1 MQRRK
6 SRQGRVTLADIA
18 ERAGVSVPTVSL
30 VLNDRTDTGI
40 STATADRVRQAAS
53 ILNYRAL
60 PRPLPATTGRLPVV
74 GFVTDTAASD
84 HFVGE
89 MIRGAIV
96 QAAGRG
102 HGLITAETE
111 QDPGLEQRLV
121 LSLINR
127 GVERFIYAAMATRAV
142 RLRAPLR
149 ERSPV
154 LLNCHDSHG
163 HMAAIVPDETSAGT
177 LAVTTLLDV
186 GHTKRIWLVGE
197 ISGRSY
203 AGRERRNA
211 IVSTLR
217 DRGLRLARHLTCE
230 WWPPSSREAVKEA
243 LATLRGARRPTA
255 IIAMNDRVAHGVYQ
269 AAGTAGVRIP
279 DELSVI
285 SFDNSDLAWWL
296 DPQLTS
302 IDLPYYEMGALAVDV
317 VLDGPRIDQLKPLT
331 MRLHE
336 RDSIAP
342 PRE

>member
-6 SRQGRVTLADIA
+6 SRRGRVTLADVA

-30 VLNDRTDTGI
+30 VLSGRTDTGI
-40 STATADRVRQAAS
+40 ATATADRVRQAAS
-53 ILNYRAL
+53 VLNYRAL

-89 MIRGAIV
+89 MVGGAITR
-96 QAAGRG
+96 ATGRG

-111 QDPGLEQRLV
+111 RDPRLERRLV
-121 LSLINR
+121 QNLIDQ
-127 GVERFIYAAMATRAV
+127 GVERFVYAAMATRTV
-142 RLRAPLR
+142 SLRAPLR

-154 LLNCHDSHG
+154 LLNCRDSRG
-163 HMAAIVPDETSAGT
+163 QLAAVVPDEASAGT
-177 LAVTTLLDV
+177 LAVTTLLDA
-186 GHTKRIWLVGE
+186 GHDRRIWLVGE
-197 ISGRSY
+197 TGGQPY
-203 AGRERRNA
+203 AGRERRDA

-217 DRGLRLARHLTCE
+217 DRGLRLARHLSCE
-230 WWPPSSREAVKEA
+230 WWPPSARAAVREV
-243 LATLRGARRPTA
+243 LATSTGARRPTA

-279 DELSVI
+279 EELSVI

-296 DPQLTS
+296 EPELTS
-302 IDLPYYEMGALAVDV
+302 IDLPYFEMGARAVEI
-317 VLDGPRIDQLKPLT
+317 VLGGIGTDGPELLA
-331 MRLHE
+331 MRLHA

-342 PRE
+342 PPG